1 MTVTYNDA
9 QGPDD
14 TSTTAVIENQRE
26 VEATSDNAVRE
37 APETNNAPEFP
48 AASVE
53 VKVKESVTGGGNVGD
68 LVTATDA
75 DDDVLT
81 YSLSGGADKDAFG
94 IVPASGQ
101 ITVGADTELDYE
113 TRTSYMV
120 EVKAEDPFGRSDTVM
135 VTITVTD
142 VDEPPMLEGDAAVD
156 DYAENGTGP
165 VATYT
170 APDPEGGSVGW
181 SLEGVDAGD
190 FTIEWWGAE
199 VQEQPRL

>member
-1 MTVTYNDA
+1 MTSKVSA
-9 QGPDD
+9 
-14 TSTTAVIENQRE
+14 E
-26 VEATSDNAVRE
+26 VEVPSDNAVRE
-37 APETNNAPEFP
+37 APETNNAPELP

-53 VKVKESVTGGGNVGD
+53 VKVKESVTVGGNVGD
-68 LVTATDA
+68 PVTATDA

-94 IVPASGQ
+94 IDQASGR
-101 ITVGADTELDYE
+101 ITVGAGTELDYE

-156 DYAENGTGP
+156 DYEENGTGA
-165 VATYT
+165 VAFYT

-181 SLEGVDAGD
+181 FLEGIDAGD
-190 FTIEWWGAE
+190 FTIGGGVLRFKSSPDFESATDDG
-199 VQEQPRL
+199 R